1 MLFTPGPTMI
11 EQEVRDIA
19 ARQMP
24 YFRDES
30 YTSMV
35 SELTENAQYLFQT
48 QNTPLTITAS
58 GSGVMEMAILNL
70 LNVGDEV
77 VVLNCGT
84 FGKKWVDMC
93 RAFGVKV
100 HEIVVPLGK
109 VADLNQIDES
119 LKGNI
124 KALLVTAHETSTG
137 LLNDIES
144 IGKLTSKK
152 DVLFIVDAVSSI
164 GADVFLMDDWHCD
177 CAVVSSQKA
186 LACMPGISF
195 IAFSEKAWTVMPS
208 ITQQRYYFDAEEYRA
223 NISRGMLPYT
233 PVIGATYQLDYRLK
247 QIKSMGLDNFIL
259 KHQSR
264 AELFRNR
271 ILKSGVFAMFAERPS
286 NSMASIT
293 LPEYCHMRDII
304 AYINEHYGWHL
315 APNPTGDPSYLR
327 ISHMGDLAEA
337 DLLLLAE
344 RLEQAADYFKHINT

>member
-24 YFRDES
+24 YFRDDS

-35 SELTENAQYLFQT
+35 SELTENAKYLFQT

-84 FGKKWVDMC
+84 FGTKWVTMC
-93 RAFGVKV
+93 QAFGVKV

-109 VADLNQIDES
+109 VPDLNQINES
-119 LKGNI
+119 LKSGV

-137 LLNDIES
+137 LLNDIEA
-144 IGKLTSKK
+144 IGELTSKK
-152 DVLFIVDAVSSI
+152 DTLFIVDAVSSI
-164 GADVFLMDDWHCD
+164 GADVFRMDDWHCD

-186 LACMPGISF
+186 LACMPGMSF
-195 IAFSEKAWTVMPS
+195 IAFSEKAWAVMPS
-208 ITQQRYYFDAEEYRA
+208 VKQQRYYFDAEEYRV

-233 PVIGATYQLDYRLK
+233 PVIGVTYQLDYRLK
-247 QIKSMGLDNFIL
+247 QIRSMGLDNFIP
-259 KHQSR
+259 
-264 AELFRNR
+264 F
-271 ILKSGVFAMFAERPS
+271 
-286 NSMASIT
+286 
-293 LPEYCHMRDII
+293 
-304 AYINEHYGWHL
+304 
-315 APNPTGDPSYLR
+315 
-327 ISHMGDLAEA
+327 
-337 DLLLLAE
+337 
-344 RLEQAADYFKHINT
+344 

>member
-11 EQEVRDIA
+11 EKQVRDIA

-35 SELTENAQYLFQT
+35 SELTENAKYLFQT
-48 QNTPLTITAS
+48 KNTPLTITAS

-84 FGKKWVDMC
+84 FGTKWVTMC

-100 HEIVVPLGK
+100 REIVVPLGQ
-109 VADLNQIDES
+109 VPDLNVLNES
-119 LKGNI
+119 LKGSI

-137 LLNDIES
+137 LLNDIEA
-144 IGKLTSKK
+144 IGQLSHKK
-152 DVLFIVDAVSSI
+152 DLLFIVDAVSSI
-164 GADVFLMDDWHCD
+164 GADVFRMDDWHCD

-186 LACMPGISF
+186 LACMPGMSF
-195 IAFSEKAWTVMPS
+195 IAFSEKAWTVIPS
-208 ITQQRYYFDAEEYRA
+208 VKQQRYYFDAEEYKA

-233 PVIGATYQLDYRLK
+233 PMIGVTYQLDYRLK
-247 QIKSMGLDNFIL
+247 QIRAMGLDSFVL
-259 KHQSR
+259 KHRSR
-264 AELFRNR
+264 AEVFRNR
-271 ILKSGVFAMFAERPS
+271 MLTNGGFSVFAERSS
-286 NSMASIT
+286 NAMTSLK
-293 LPEYCHMRDII
+293 LPEYCNMRDII
-304 AYINEHYGWHL
+304 AYIKERYACHL
-315 APNPTGDPSYLR
+315 APNPTGDSSYLR
-327 ISHMGDLAEA
+327 VSHMGDLAET

-344 RLEQAADYFKHINT
+344 RLEQAAVFFKKANT